1 MFDNKKIVIFD
12 LDGTLIDSI
21 EIWNKIDVELVRRIS
36 GKSISF
42 DEIKPIRD
50 YVMENIRE
58 GEDKYLKY
66 FEALASKYNS
76 SLSATQISELNDE
89 IALDML
95 RNHIDYKK
103 DVEKLI
109 KYLKKNN
116 YILIIATTS
125 PRYMVDIFV
134 YENINIMKKANI
146 REYFSKIYTKESVSI
161 VKPNPEVYLNILK
174 DLKVN
179 PEDCISIEDSLEGV
193 KASIGAGI
201 EVIAIYDKFSD
212 NNREEINNI
221 STYQYD
227 TFLDILKDVEVSNIY
242 EKK

>member
-1 MFDNKKIVIFD
+1 
-12 LDGTLIDSI
+12 
-21 EIWNKIDVELVRRIS
+21 
-36 GKSISF
+36 
-42 DEIKPIRD
+42 
-50 YVMENIRE
+50 
-58 GEDKYLKY
+58 
-66 FEALASKYNS
+66 
-76 SLSATQISELNDE
+76 
-89 IALDML
+89 
-95 RNHIDYKK
+95 
-103 DVEKLI
+103 
-109 KYLKKNN
+109 
-116 YILIIATTS
+116 
-125 PRYMVDIFV
+125 MVDIFV
-134 YENINIMKKANI
+134 NEKINIMKKANI
-146 REYFSKIYTKESVSI
+146 RDYFSKIYTKESVSI